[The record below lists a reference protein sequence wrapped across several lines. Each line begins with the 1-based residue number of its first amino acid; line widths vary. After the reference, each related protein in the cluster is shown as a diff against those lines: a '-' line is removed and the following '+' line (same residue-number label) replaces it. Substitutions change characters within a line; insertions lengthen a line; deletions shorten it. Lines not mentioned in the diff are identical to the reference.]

1 MTLNQPPVVV
11 DEKLCTACG
20 ICVDVCPKNVLE
32 LVEDLHVW
40 TGSMCKVAR
49 PEDCIRCK
57 LCEVACPHFAIKVVD
72 PGIEITFTDSKG
84 NQVTKSK

>member
-1 MTLNQPPVVV
+1 MAVEQAPVVV
-11 DEKLCTACG
+11 NEDLCTACG
-20 ICVDVCPKNVLE
+20 ICIQVCPKNVLE

-40 TGSMCKVAR
+40 TGSMCKVQR

-57 LCEVACPHFAIKVVD
+57 FCENACPHFAIDVADMGV
-72 PGIEITFTDSKG
+72 ELTFTDSKG

>member
-20 ICVDVCPKNVLE
+20 ICVNVCPKNVLE

-40 TGSMCKVAR
+40 TGSMCKVVR

-72 PGIEITFTDSKG
+72 PGVEITFTDSKG